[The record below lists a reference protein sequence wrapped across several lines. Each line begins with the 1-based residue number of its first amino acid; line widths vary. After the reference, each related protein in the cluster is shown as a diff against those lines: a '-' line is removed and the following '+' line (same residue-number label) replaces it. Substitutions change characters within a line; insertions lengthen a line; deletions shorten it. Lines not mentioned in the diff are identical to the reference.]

1 MLNLTI
7 RQMSELLTSKQISVQ
22 ELSGLFHDRCR
33 IHNETTGA
41 LITLNPEINAAEL
54 LRAQAQLDS
63 TAALL
68 AGIPLLHK
76 DLFCTQG
83 LKTTCGSKMLQDFVP
98 PYDATVVQRLAAAG
112 MINLGKANMDEF
124 AMGSSNEH
132 SAFGVVNNPWDLTRV
147 PGGSSGGSAAAVAAR
162 MVPIATGTDTG
173 GSIRQPAAFCGI
185 TGIKPSYG
193 RVSRYGMVAF
203 ASSLDQGG
211 VMAPGAD
218 DCGLVLSAMS
228 GHDALDSTSAQQP
241 VWQWQK
247 PQNDDMSGVKVGV
260 ISAWIAGLQDQDI
273 KQKTMAAIAHFKDN
287 GAEIVEIDLPHA
299 ELAVSAY
306 YVLAPAECSSN
317 LSRFDGVRF
326 GHQASDIT
334 DLESLYRKS
343 RTEGFG
349 EEVKKRIM
357 IGAWALSS
365 GYYDAYYL
373 KAQKVR
379 RLISQDFKQA
389 FDEVD
394 VIACPVSPELPFKHG
409 EKADGVSMY
418 QADKFTIPASLA
430 GLPCLSMP
438 IGFSSAAQGQG
449 CLPIGLQ
456 LIGRYYDEQAILS
469 VADKYQQQTD
479 HHLQIPEA
487 FQ

>member
-1 MLNLTI
+1 MINLTI

-22 ELSGLFHDRCR
+22 QLCGLFHDRCR
-33 IHNETTGA
+33 LHNQTTGA
-41 LITLNPEINAAEL
+41 LITLNTELNANDL
-54 LRAQAQLDS
+54 IQAQALVE
-63 TAALL
+63 TADNVL

-83 LKTTCGSKMLQDFVP
+83 VKTTCGSKMLENFVP
-98 PYDATVVQRLAAAG
+98 PYDATVVKQLSASG
-112 MINLGKANMDEF
+112 MVTLGKANMDEF

-132 SAFGVVNNPWDLTRV
+132 SAYNPVNNPWDLTRV

-162 MVPIATGTDTG
+162 MVPVATGTDTG

-228 GHDALDSTSAQQP
+228 GHDVLDSTSAQQP

-247 PQNDDMSGVKVGV
+247 PATTDMSGLKVGV
-260 ISAWIAGLQDQDI
+260 IKSWIDELQDQDI
-273 KQKTMAAIAHFKDN
+273 KLKTQQAIEQFKN
-287 GAEIVEIDLPHA
+287 KGAQIIEIDLPHA
-299 ELAVSAY
+299 NLAVSAY

-317 LSRFDGVRF
+317 LSRFDGVRY
-326 GHQASDIT
+326 GHQAKDIT

-343 RTEGFG
+343 RSEGFG

-373 KAQKVR
+373 KAQKIR
-379 RLISQDFKQA
+379 RLISEDFKQA
-389 FDEVD
+389 FAQVD

-418 QADKFTIPASLA
+418 QADQFTIPASLA

-438 IGFSSAAQGQG
+438 IGFSQQAEGR
-449 CLPIGLQ
+449 LPIGLQ
-456 LIGRYYDEQAILS
+456 LIGQYFDEQSILEI
-469 VADKYQQQTD
+469 ADKYQQQTN
-479 HHLQIPEA
+479 HHLQIPEG
-487 FQ
+487 FE